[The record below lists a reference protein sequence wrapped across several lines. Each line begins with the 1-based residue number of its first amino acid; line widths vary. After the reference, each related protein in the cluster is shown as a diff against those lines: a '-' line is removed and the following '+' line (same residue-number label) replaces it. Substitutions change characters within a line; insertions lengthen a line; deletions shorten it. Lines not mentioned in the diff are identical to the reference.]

1 MIRKWIVVEFSFK
14 IWFYLGSF
22 DWNFVPS
29 PINFLWGNY
38 FVSKSET
45 WIFPFENWRVIKWFH
60 QILTHS
66 KNLDSVFD
74 EIQKSG
80 LKSYSLLFVFKF
92 SIWDRMFCQEN
103 ETECH
108 SHQKF
113 WFENC
118 FFFFNRKALLR
129 FMIFMKWR
137 KCQLSRFYGVNWH
150 QKLILWNRI
159 SNEFCSPKIN
169 VFSKIWCFVVF
180 SIQRLR
186 EGER

>member
-1 MIRKWIVVEFSFK
+1 MEFCFK
-14 IWFYLGSF
+14 IWFYHGSF
-22 DWNFVPS
+22 GWKFVLS
-29 PINFLWGNY
+29 PKFFLCENY

-92 SIWDRMFCQEN
+92 SIWDRMFCQEI
-103 ETECH
+103 EIECH

-137 KCQLSRFYGVNWH
+137 KWQLSRFYGVNWH
-150 QKLILWNRI
+150 QKLTLWNRI
-159 SNEFCSPKIN
+159 SNESCSPKIN
-169 VFSKIWCFVVF
+169 VFLKSDA
-180 SIQRLR
+180 L
-186 EGER
+186 